1 MQHTVELDNHLE
13 QFLTD
18 IATRLNK
25 SKDDVLLIAINEYMQ
40 EKTRQ
45 AELEKEKQ
53 PSLLTDIIEELP
65 KINTFKNDPVEI
77 QRKIRNEWD

>member
-45 AELEKEKQ
+45 AELEKF
-53 PSLLTDIIEELP
+53 LTPYQLYLDGFKFDRELA
-65 KINTFKNDPVEI
+65 
-77 QRKIRNEWD
+77 NER

>member
-1 MQHTVELDNHLE
+1 MQHTVELDNHIE

-18 IATRLNK
+18 IATHLNK

-65 KINTFKNDPVEI
+65 KINAFKNDPVEI

>member
-40 EKTRQ
+40 GKTRQ
-45 AELEKEKQ
+45 AELEKF
-53 PSLLTDIIEELP
+53 LTPYQLNLDGFKFDRELA
-65 KINTFKNDPVEI
+65 
-77 QRKIRNEWD
+77 NER